1 VEYVAGSEGDVR
13 PETGVVARRVAREVV
28 ERVFHSGPGTR
39 EWDTSS
45 SSSSGLCGFRHGS
58 VNRSSRYVRQP
69 IPQTTFCGI
78 DGGVRT
84 VDADAGGR
92 ETQQAALLR
101 VEARQ
106 AFQAAEDYGVCPFVE
121 EFCVSARLQYA
132 PNAILAFLSS
142 FNLRKVKREREG
154 ESISR

>member
-1 VEYVAGSEGDVR
+1 VAGSEGDVR
-13 PETGVVARRVAREVV
+13 PEAGVVARRIVAREVV
-28 ERVFHSGPGTR
+28 ERVFHPGPGTR

-45 SSSSGLCGFRHGS
+45 SSSLCGSRHGS
-58 VNRSSRYVRQP
+58 IDRARRYVRQP

-92 ETQQAALLR
+92 ETQQTALLR
-101 VEARQ
+101 VGARQ

-121 EFCVSARLQYA
+121 EFCVSARL
-132 PNAILAFLSS
+132 F
-142 FNLRKVKREREG
+142 FV
-154 ESISR
+154 